1 MTLRRLVLWRH
12 GETDYNASGR
22 MQGHLDAALTQ
33 IGRNQARFAVP
44 ALARFA
50 PDLVVASDL
59 RRATDTAMVFTEA
72 TGVPLR
78 IDKRLRETN
87 LGIWQGLTS
96 KQVDE
101 QWPGGRQIWQT
112 DPTWSP
118 PGGESR
124 VEVAARAF
132 EVVADLDHEDG
143 GVQTAM
149 ICAHGGLTAAITGH
163 LLELPL
169 TAWAKLGG
177 ISNCHWNVLERRASS
192 GLAWRLIAYNAGIT
206 G

>member
-12 GETDYNASGR
+12 GETDFNASGR
-22 MQGHLDAALTQ
+22 MQGQLDSVLTQ
-33 IGRNQARFAVP
+33 VGWNQARFAVP
-44 ALARFA
+44 VLARFS

-59 RRATDTAMVFTEA
+59 RRATDTATVFTNA

-87 LGIWQGLTS
+87 LGIWQGMTS
-96 KQVDE
+96 VEIDE
-101 QWPGGRQIWQT
+101 QWPGSRQAWQT

-124 VEVAARAF
+124 VEVAARAY
-132 EVVADLDHEDG
+132 ELIADLDRADS
-143 GVQTAM
+143 GVSTVLL
-149 ICAHGGLTAAITGH
+149 CAHGGLTAALTGH
-163 LLELPL
+163 LLELPV

-177 ISNCHWNVLERRASS
+177 IGNCHWTVLERRLTS
-192 GLAWRLIAYNAGIT
+192 GLAWRLIIYNAGIT

>member
-22 MQGHLDAALTQ
+22 MQGQLDSMLTEV
-33 IGRNQARFAVP
+33 GRNQARFAVP

-50 PDLVVASDL
+50 PDIVVASDL
-59 RRATDTAMVFTEA
+59 RRATDTATVFTEA
-72 TGVPLR
+72 TGIPLR

-87 LGIWQGLTS
+87 LGIWQGMTS
-96 KQVDE
+96 ADVDE
-101 QWPGGRQIWQT
+101 QWPGDRRAWQT

-124 VEVAARAF
+124 LEVAARAF
-132 EVVADLDHEDG
+132 EVVANLDEQPDP
-143 GVQTAM
+143 TAVL
-149 ICAHGGLTAAITGH
+149 CAHGGLITALTGH
-163 LLELPL
+163 LLELPV
-169 TAWAKLGG
+169 TTWAKLGG
-177 ISNCHWNVLERRASS
+177 IGNCHWTVLERRSSS
-192 GLAWRLIAYNAGIT
+192 GLAWRLIIYNAGIT